1 MTAVCSENKTVTP
14 SVYFLAALHISC
26 VFIHCHE
33 TVIKHQVLLQ
43 TQENCYRRTH
53 SAWNCLW
60 KWSCLLYVC
69 LHMFERFWEGCEDIE
84 NDPKS
89 GQPST
94 VRNKKQFQMFLKF

>member
-1 MTAVCSENKTVTP
+1 MVWNINQFYLISFHVMTAVCSENKTVTP

-53 SAWNCLW
+53 SA
-60 KWSCLLYVC
+60 
-69 LHMFERFWEGCEDIE
+69 
-84 NDPKS
+84 
-89 GQPST
+89 
-94 VRNKKQFQMFLKF
+94 